1 MSTEQPAPRRRM
13 LKSARLVFNG
23 GHSALSCVLRDMSE
37 TGARVSLENTMD
49 VPDEVQLLLDDGT
62 RHECLVARRQLKEI
76 GLRFR

>member
-23 GHSALSCVLRDMSE
+23 GHSALNCVLRDMSE